1 MTKVRTL
8 QLVLTPAIRCM
19 LRAQPHVVCR
29 GVILDLPHLEV
40 DFPGTDVQKGV
51 QTQDL
56 LAKRV
61 QVLQPLLR
69 QKGASG
75 CYYSRRALSQ
85 ICRVPYHLLKP
96 HDEHKPVSQ
105 SRMLSKKRR
114 LVQSSVDISQTSLQM
129 QAHLSLAQRA
139 VLMNRENPDA

>member
-8 QLVLTPAIRCM
+8 ELVLTPAIRCM
-19 LRAQPHVVCR
+19 LRAQPHVNGD
-29 GVILDLPHLEV
+29 GVIVEIPPSEV
-40 DFPGTDVQKGV
+40 DFPGTDVLMRV
-51 QTQDL
+51 QTQEL

-61 QVLQPLLR
+61 QALQPLLR
-69 QKGASG
+69 RKGASG
-75 CYYSRRALSQ
+75 CFYSRRALSQ

-105 SRMLSKKRR
+105 ARMLREKRR

-139 VLMNRENPDA
+139 VLMNRETPDA